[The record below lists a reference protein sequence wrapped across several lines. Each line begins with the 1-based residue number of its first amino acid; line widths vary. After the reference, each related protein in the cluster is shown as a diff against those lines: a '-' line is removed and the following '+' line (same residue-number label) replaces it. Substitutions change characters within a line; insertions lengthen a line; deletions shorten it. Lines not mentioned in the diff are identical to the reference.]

1 MAERPHPL
9 ERIAAHLPALIYQYR
24 LHPDGT
30 AALPYAS
37 NAVHALYGLSPEEA
51 TGDINCLFE
60 RIHPEDRQGFQDS
73 ITRSAEQMTPW
84 QAEYRILHPHKGE
97 IWVQAHALPERLPDG
112 SILWSGYKLDITE
125 HKRLQAE
132 LSESRAKLQE
142 AGHLARLGHFEI
154 HLDRGEVW
162 LSDLAF
168 LIHGHTPGTFR
179 PSLRRYSRLVHPED
193 RDRIRAVL
201 KQAIRGDIDDVQTSE
216 HRIVKPDGTVAWV
229 HTETRI
235 QRRHKGRGR
244 TKRIFGT
251 IQDITAHKRVEEDL
265 RASKSVSDRANQLKS
280 DFILG
285 MSHEL
290 RTPMNAILGFA
301 QLLDADPEL
310 NADQRENVQE
320 ILKAGDH
327 LLELMN
333 EILDLSRV
341 ESGRMELAAVTVD
354 CEILA
359 QECITLARPLAEPRG
374 IRLECRVEETPHAL
388 GDGLR
393 LKQVLVNLLSNGIKY
408 NHPEG
413 RVDLHVRP
421 QGEWV
426 HMEVSDTGHGIPPGR
441 LEELFQPFNRLDRT
455 EVEGTGIG
463 LVICKRLV
471 EAMGGTI
478 SVQSEPGR
486 GSRFCVRLP
495 RARPEQA
502 AREDMG
508 IATAPTREAP
518 RARGRVLHIDDNPGN
533 LRLMQRLAA
542 RLGEVELIVAAT
554 PSLGIDLAVAY
565 HPDLILMDI
574 HMPGI
579 NGFEALR
586 TLRDIPTL
594 QDTPVVALTACASRD
609 QIHRGQEAGF
619 DGYLTLPLNLQE
631 VLDTVHQHL
640 HDGSRPA
647 QTARNQERRPVRT
660 YATPAA
666 HRHAVPAPGPDGTGL
681 CRPGLARPPAPGS
694 G

>member
-1 MAERPHPL
+1 MAEHPHPM
-9 ERIAAHLPALIYQYR
+9 ERIAAPLPALIYQYH

-37 NAVHALYGLSPEEA
+37 NAIHGFYGLSPEEA
-51 TGDINCLFE
+51 TRDVSRLFE
-60 RIHPEDRQGFQDS
+60 RIHPEDRQGFQES

-84 QAEYRILHPHKGE
+84 QAEYRILHPHRGE

-112 SILWSGYKLDITE
+112 GILWSGYKLDITE

-142 AGHLARLGHFEI
+142 AGHLARLGHWEI
-154 HLDRGEVW
+154 HLGRGEVW

-168 LIHGHTPGTFR
+168 LIHGHAPGTFR
-179 PSLRRYSRLVHPED
+179 PTLRRYSKLVHPED
-193 RDRIRAVL
+193 RDRIKAVL

-235 QRRHKGRGR
+235 HRGGKGKGR

-251 IQDITAHKRVEEDL
+251 VQDITAHKRVEEDL

-280 DFILG
+280 EFILG

-301 QLLDADPEL
+301 QLLDADPDL

-341 ESGRMELAAVTVD
+341 ESGKMELAAVTVD
-354 CEILA
+354 CEALA
-359 QECITLARPLAEPRG
+359 RECITLARPLAEPRG
-374 IRLECRVEETPHAL
+374 IRLECRVDETPHAL

-408 NHPEG
+408 NRPGG

-426 HMEVSDTGHGIPPGR
+426 HMEVSDTGYGIPPERRG
-441 LEELFQPFNRLDRT
+441 ELFQPFNRLDHN

-495 RARPEQA
+495 RAYPEQA
-502 AREDMG
+502 AAGM
-508 IATAPTREAP
+508 AMAPEYTREPP
-518 RARGRVLHIDDNPGN
+518 RAQGTVLHIDDNPGN

-542 RLGEVELIVAAT
+542 RLGEVELIGAAT

-565 HPDLILMDI
+565 HPDLILMDL

-579 NGFEALR
+579 NGFEALH
-586 TLRDIPTL
+586 TLRRMPAL

-609 QIHRGQEAGF
+609 EIHRGREAGF

-631 VLDTVHQHL
+631 VLDTVHHHL
-640 HDGSRPA
+640 RDGSRPA
-647 QTARNQERRPVRT
+647 KSA
-660 YATPAA
+660 
-666 HRHAVPAPGPDGTGL
+666 
-681 CRPGLARPPAPGS
+681 
-694 G
+694 